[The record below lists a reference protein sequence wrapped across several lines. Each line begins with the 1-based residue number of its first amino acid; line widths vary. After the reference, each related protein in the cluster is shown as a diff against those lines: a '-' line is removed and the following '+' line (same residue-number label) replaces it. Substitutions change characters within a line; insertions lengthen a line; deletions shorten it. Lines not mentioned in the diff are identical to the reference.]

1 MFSNT
6 LFLLSAV
13 LTVAGAVLV
22 VYSKNLMHACIYL
35 LASLFGIA
43 GLYACIGADFLA
55 ATQLVVYAGGVII
68 LMLFAIMLTGGTGNR
83 TNKYGLEKIPAMGN
97 RKTFFVAGFA
107 AIVSALIII
116 KVTIPVF
123 KNTAN
128 IVETANAP
136 TVERIGTLLAT
147 EHILAFEIS
156 SVLLLGAL
164 IGAAVISR
172 PRKEIH
178 DEFRRLLRHF
188 IYFIYLRNHGY
199 DRT

>member
-1 MFSNT
+1 MFANT

-13 LTVAGAVLV
+13 LTIAGAVLV
-22 VYSKNLMHACIYL
+22 VYSQNLMHACIYL
-35 LASLFGIA
+35 LASLFGVA

-83 TNKYGLEKIPAMGN
+83 TNRYGLEKIPAMGN
-97 RKTFFVAGFA
+97 KKTFMIAAVA

-123 KNTAN
+123 QNNPNLIVAAN
-128 IVETANAP
+128 QP
-136 TVERIGTLLAT
+136 TVEKIGTLLAT
-147 EHILAFEIS
+147 DHILAFEIS

-178 DEFRRLLRHF
+178 D
-188 IYFIYLRNHGY
+188 
-199 DRT
+199 

>member
-1 MFSNT
+1 MFANT

-13 LTVAGAVLV
+13 LTIGGAVAV
-22 VYSKNLMHACIYL
+22 VCCKNLMHACIFL
-35 LASLFGIA
+35 LASFFGIA

-68 LMLFAIMLTGGTGNR
+68 LMLFAIMLTGGTGNKVNR
-83 TNKYGLEKIPAMGN
+83 FGLEKIAAMGN
-97 RKTFFVAGFA
+97 RKTYFIAGFTA
-107 AIVSALIII
+107 VVTALILVKLMISALRTNMNL
-116 KVTIPVF
+116 VVMT
-123 KNTAN
+123 N
-128 IVETANAP
+128 EP
-136 TVERIGTLLAT
+136 TVEKIGTLLAT

-178 DEFRRLLRHF
+178 D
-188 IYFIYLRNHGY
+188 
-199 DRT
+199 

>member
-1 MFSNT
+1 MFANT

-13 LTVAGAVLV
+13 LTLGGAFLV

-35 LASLFGIA
+35 LASLFGVA

-68 LMLFAIMLTGGTGNR
+68 LMLFAIMLTGGTGNKV
-83 TNKYGLEKIPAMGN
+83 NKYGLEKIPAMGN
-97 RKTFFVAGFA
+97 RKTYFMAGFA
-107 AIVSALIII
+107 SVVSALVLVKIMYS
-116 KVTIPVF
+116 VL
-123 KNTAN
+123 TAKSN
-128 IVETANAP
+128 LVAMANEP

-147 EHILAFEIS
+147 DHILAFEIS

-178 DEFRRLLRHF
+178 D
-188 IYFIYLRNHGY
+188 
-199 DRT
+199 